1 MKFFVEAY
9 HRPSQECGLPDFNV
23 LNRVFDR
30 FPAIH
35 GGKNLPPMAPRHCR
49 TAQPALFRDRLIG
62 LDSAEARLAKFR
74 QHP

>member
-1 MKFFVEAY
+1 MDCIIFPRIPRAREHHRMKFFAEAY

-35 GGKNLPPMAPRHCR
+35 GGKNLPPRPPGAAGRR
-49 TAQPALFRDRLIG
+49 SQRSSGTV
-62 LDSAEARLAKFR
+62 
-74 QHP
+74 